1 MFAENGKISLHQLRC
16 LLFLDWAGKQILVL
30 PMICSGLTGWNY
42 MAAVLLG
49 CVWIFLLMQVLAAI
63 CGRMEGSF
71 TEYMEKRLGKAFANG
86 TGIIFLVYLLVN
98 QNFLAWMTARICH
111 IFLLPEIS
119 EYVPGVMFL
128 IAGFF
133 TALADGQSRGRC
145 AQFLWIPVGGALLIM
160 VAAGMR
166 SLRWENYLSGET
178 FQPMSVFTQSG
189 KVSAAMM
196 AVIFLLY
203 ESPYIQ
209 WTGKNREKELKKCL
223 FLPMGF
229 LLAALLTAVGA
240 FGTEGLERL
249 SWPIITLMNS
259 ARVPGIFLQRHDAV
273 FLSFILFSLFVAAG
287 AGSHYMRR
295 IAGEMFQKENGHWWF
310 YVGFL
315 IRAAVFFAT
324 GTFERAGRLYTGL
337 AFCAL
342 VPVMVFVPVLLLMVE
357 RRKER
362 KRG

>member
-30 PMICSGLTGWNY
+30 PMICRGLAGWNY

-49 CVWIFLLMQVLAAI
+49 CVWICLLVRILSGV
-63 CGRMEGSF
+63 CRRMEGSF
-71 TEYMEKRLGKAFANG
+71 TEYMEKRLGKVFA
-86 TGIIFLVYLLVN
+86 TAAGIIFLLYLLVN
-98 QNFLAWMTARICH
+98 QNFLAWMTARVCH
-111 IFLLPEIS
+111 TFLLPEIP
-119 EYVPGVMFL
+119 EYVPGGLFL

-133 TALADGQSRGRC
+133 TALADGQGRGRG
-145 AQFLWIPVGGALLIM
+145 AQFLWIPVGFALTVMII
-160 VAAGMR
+160 AAMG
-166 SLRWENYLSGET
+166 SLRLENYLPKET
-178 FQPMSVFTQSG
+178 FQFTEVFTQSG
-189 KVSAAMM
+189 KVFAAMM

-209 WTGKNREKELKKCL
+209 WTGKNMEKDLQKCL
-223 FLPMGF
+223 FLPMSF
-229 LLAALLTAVGA
+229 LLIALLTAVGV

-249 SWPIITLMNS
+249 TWPMITLMNS
-259 ARVPGIFLQRHDAV
+259 ARVPGVFLQRHDAV
-273 FLSFILFSLFVAAG
+273 FLSFLLFSLFTAAG

-310 YVGFL
+310 YAGFL
-315 IRAAVFFAT
+315 IRTAVFFAT
-324 GTFERAGRLYTGL
+324 GNFERAGKLYTGL

-342 VPVMVFVPVLLLMVE
+342 VPVMVFIPILLMVIE

-362 KRG
+362 KR